1 MGGREAGGAACQAG
15 TAEVEVHKQAGRQA
29 AVPRQC
35 AEEAVAVIIWS
46 PASSGTYH
54 AYAHETVCT
63 PSLCG
68 RKHLWPPRGA
78 RERREPPERVQ
89 YCQTC
94 KRVAE
99 QMGYEEA

>member
-1 MGGREAGGAACQAG
+1 M
-15 TAEVEVHKQAGRQA
+15 
-29 AVPRQC
+29 
-35 AEEAVAVIIWS
+35 IIWS
-46 PASSGTYH
+46 PARSGTYH

-78 RERREPPERVQ
+78 RERREQPERVR

-99 QMGYEEA
+99 QLGYEEASA